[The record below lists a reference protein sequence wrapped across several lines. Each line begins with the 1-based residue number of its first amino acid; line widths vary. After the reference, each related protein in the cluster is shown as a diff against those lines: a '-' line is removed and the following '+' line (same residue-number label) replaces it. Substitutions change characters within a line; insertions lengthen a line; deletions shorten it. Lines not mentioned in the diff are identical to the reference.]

1 MSFYLSSNDESTD
14 DAAIYDSII
23 SLHEDDEQCE
33 KNVYSDLGC
42 NIDYEQ
48 NNILEKYI
56 VELLIGNE
64 MDFNSTVMNHINQL
78 LRKIKEL

>member
-14 DAAIYDSII
+14 DAAIYDSLV

-42 NIDYEQ
+42 IIDYEQ

-56 VELLIGNE
+56 VELLDSIIIGNE
-64 MDFNSTVMNHINQL
+64 MDFNSTV
-78 LRKIKEL
+78 